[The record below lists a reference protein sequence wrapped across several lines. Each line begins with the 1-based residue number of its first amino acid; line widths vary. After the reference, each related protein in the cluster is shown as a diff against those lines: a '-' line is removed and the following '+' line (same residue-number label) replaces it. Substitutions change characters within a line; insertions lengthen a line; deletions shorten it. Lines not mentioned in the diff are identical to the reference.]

1 MNIGILGGSFDPIHN
16 GHLRIAALAKYNYD
30 LGKVLF
36 VSLNKPWL
44 KKRKT
49 YVSSAQR
56 IEMCEVAL
64 KKYKSFELSDVD
76 IVRGGTTYMIDTVYD
91 LKADAS
97 QEDKFFVILG
107 DDNIKSIKEWK
118 KYNELCSLVDFI
130 VAPREKYKVE
140 KNNFKYIQAEPV
152 DLSSSKIR
160 KNIKMKKEWANLVP
174 ETVKEY
180 IKKNNLYQ

>member
-1 MNIGILGGSFDPIHN
+1 
-16 GHLRIAALAKYNYD
+16 
-30 LGKVLF
+30 
-36 VSLNKPWL
+36 
-44 KKRKT
+44 
-49 YVSSAQR
+49 
-56 IEMCEVAL
+56 
-64 KKYKSFELSDVD
+64 
-76 IVRGGTTYMIDTVYD
+76 
-91 LKADAS
+91 
-97 QEDKFFVILG
+97 DKFFVILG

-140 KNNFKYIQAEPV
+140 KNNFKYIQAAPV

-160 KNIKMKKEWANLVP
+160 KNIKMKKEWDNLVP

>member
-36 VSLNKPWL
+36 VPLNKPWL

-49 YVSSAQR
+49 YVSSTQR
-56 IEMCEVAL
+56 MEMCEVAL

-76 IVRGGTTYMIDTVYD
+76 IARGGITYMIDTVYD
-91 LKADAS
+91 LKEEAAP
-97 QEDKFFVILG
+97 EDKFFVILG

-130 VAPREKYKVE
+130 VAPREKDKVE

-160 KNIKMKKEWANLVP
+160 KNIKMKKRWAHLVP